1 MAYLEKFEVHSS
13 QVDLSTTGDKFRWGP
28 TFDNFVVTGAAIT
41 LNAAASAGSIQVA
54 HRPTYGS
61 DTGRT
66 THATVTVP
74 SGAAAGRVIATTF
87 TTPRVVSAGQEI
99 VIAVGTAIAGNT
111 AAKVSFYGY
120 YDHDTLRNQANV
132 TVV

>member
-1 MAYLEKFEVHSS
+1 MAYLEKLEIHSG
-13 QVDLSTTGDKFRWGP
+13 QIDASTTGDKFRWGP
-28 TFDNFVVTGAAIT
+28 AFDNFVVTGAAIT
-41 LNAAASAGSIQVA
+41 LNAAASAGNIQIA

-74 SGAAAGRVIATTF
+74 SGSTAGRVIATIF
-87 TTPRVVSAGQEI
+87 TSPRHVSAGQEI
-99 VIAVGTAIAGNT
+99 VVAVGAAIAGNT
-111 AAKVSFYGY
+111 AARVSLFGY